1 MKNKEKAELF
11 IRNAVTNRHNK
22 LSIQMKTTIKRE
34 DILAPLQQVIGAVER
49 RQTLPILGNVLL
61 KSIGGDLSLT
71 ATDLEIEM
79 VARISADSSDDF
91 QTTIPARKLLDICKA
106 LPESAVIK
114 FNIED
119 SRVSLTSARSR
130 FSLAALPAKDFP
142 GLEEIEAQQTFS
154 IPQNVFK
161 SLFDKTSFAMAQQD
175 VRYYL
180 NGILM
185 EISSDNIKLVATDG
199 HRLALSETS
208 LDTGVADEKQI
219 IIPRKAVL
227 ELSRLLDSDD
237 SQVKCV
243 LSQNHLRVETDAL
256 VFTTKLIDGKFPDY
270 QRVIP
275 VDGNKTMEVDRETL
289 KNSMSRIAILS
300 NEKYRGIRLT
310 LTAGNLSIQ
319 ANNPDQEEAEEELQI
334 DYNESDVEIGF
345 NVTYLIDVLNV
356 IDSEKV
362 QVKLKDSNSSAII
375 SDSED
380 DSSLYVVMPM
390 RL

>member
-1 MKNKEKAELF
+1 
-11 IRNAVTNRHNK
+11 
-22 LSIQMKTTIKRE
+22 MKTTIKRE

-61 KSIGGDLSLT
+61 KSTGGDLTVT

-79 VARISADSSDDF
+79 VARVTANKSEEF
-91 QTTIPARKLLDICKA
+91 QTTLPARKLLDICKA
-106 LPESAVIK
+106 LPEASAIK
-114 FNIED
+114 FSIDET
-119 SRVSLTSARSR
+119 RVSLTSARSR
-130 FSLAALPAKDFP
+130 FTLASLPARDFP
-142 GLEEIEAQQTFS
+142 GLDEIEEQQSFS
-154 IPQNVFK
+154 IPQNQFK

-185 EISSDNIKLVATDG
+185 EISAAKIKLVATDG
-199 HRLALSETS
+199 HRLALSEIEI
-208 LDTGVADEKQI
+208 DTGVSEDRQI

-227 ELSRLLDSDD
+227 ELSRLLESDE
-237 SQVKCV
+237 SPVKCM
-243 LSQNHLRVETDAL
+243 LSQNHLRVETSSL
-256 VFTTKLIDGKFPDY
+256 IFTTKLIDGKFPDY

-275 VDGNKTMEVDRETL
+275 VDGNKTMEIDRETL
-289 KNSMSRIAILS
+289 KHAMSRIAILS

-310 LTAGNLSIQ
+310 LAPGNLSIQ
-319 ANNPDQEEAEEELQI
+319 ANNPDQEEAEEELQV
-334 DYNESDVEIGF
+334 DYDEADVEIGF

-356 IDSEKV
+356 LGSEKV
-362 QVKLKDSNSSAII
+362 QIKLKDSNSSAII

-380 DSSLYVVMPM
+380 ESSLYVVMPM

>member
-1 MKNKEKAELF
+1 
-11 IRNAVTNRHNK
+11 
-22 LSIQMKTTIKRE
+22 MKTTIKRE

-61 KSIGGDLSLT
+61 KSTSGDLSLT

-79 VARISADSSDDF
+79 VASITAKGSDDF

-106 LPESAVIK
+106 LPDSSDIK
-114 FNIED
+114 FTVDD

-130 FSLAALPAKDFP
+130 FTLASLPAKDFP
-142 GLEEIEAQQTFS
+142 GLDEITTLQSFS
-154 IPQNVFK
+154 IPQNQLK

-185 EISSDNIKLVATDG
+185 EISPGKIKLVATDG
-199 HRLALSETS
+199 HRLALSEIS
-208 LDTGVADEKQI
+208 LETGVNEDKQI

-227 ELSRLLDSDD
+227 ELSRLLESGDNPAN
-237 SQVKCV
+237 CI
-243 LSQNHLRVETDAL
+243 LSQNHLRVETSSL

-275 VDGNKTMEVDRETL
+275 VDGNKIMEVDRETL
-289 KNSMSRIAILS
+289 KQSMSRIAILS

-310 LTAGNLSIQ
+310 LSSGNLSIQ
-319 ANNPDQEEAEEELQI
+319 ANNPDQEEAEEELQV
-334 DYNESDVEIGF
+334 DYTESDMEIGF

-356 IDSEKV
+356 LNSEKV

-375 SDSED
+375 SDSQD

>member
-1 MKNKEKAELF
+1 
-11 IRNAVTNRHNK
+11 
-22 LSIQMKTTIKRE
+22 MKTTIKRE
-34 DILAPLQQVIGAVER
+34 DILAPLQKVIGAVER

-61 KSIGGDLSLT
+61 KSTGGDLSLT

-79 VARISADSSDDF
+79 VANIDSSGSEDF

-106 LPESAVIK
+106 LPDSSEINFTVD
-114 FNIED
+114 E

-130 FSLAALPAKDFP
+130 FTLASLPAKDFP
-142 GLEEIEAQQTFS
+142 GLDEISALQSFS
-154 IPQNVFK
+154 IPQNQLK

-185 EISSDNIKLVATDG
+185 EISPGKIKLVATDG
-199 HRLALSETS
+199 HRLALSETE
-208 LDTGVADEKQI
+208 LETGVEEDKQI

-227 ELSRLLDSDD
+227 ELSRLLEPGDS
-237 SQVKCV
+237 SANCM
-243 LSQNHLRVETDAL
+243 LSQNHLRVETSTL

-275 VDGNKTMEVDRETL
+275 VDGNKIMEVNRETL
-289 KNSMSRIAILS
+289 KQAMSRIAILS

-310 LTAGNLSIQ
+310 FSSGNLSIQ
-319 ANNPDQEEAEEELQI
+319 ANNPDQEEAEEELQV
-334 DYNESDVEIGF
+334 DYTESDMEIGF

-356 IDSEKV
+356 LNSEKV
-362 QVKLKDSNSSAII
+362 QIKLKDSNSSAII
-375 SDSED
+375 SDSQD

>member
-1 MKNKEKAELF
+1 
-11 IRNAVTNRHNK
+11 
-22 LSIQMKTTIKRE
+22 MKTTIKRE
-34 DILAPLQQVIGAVER
+34 DILAPLQKVIGAVER
-49 RQTLPILGNVLL
+49 RQTLPILGNVLH
-61 KSIGGDLSLT
+61 KSTGGDLSLT

-79 VARISADSSDDF
+79 VANIDSSGSEDF

-106 LPESAVIK
+106 LPDSSEINFTVD
-114 FNIED
+114 E

-130 FSLAALPAKDFP
+130 FTLASLPAKDFP
-142 GLEEIEAQQTFS
+142 GLDEISALQSFS
-154 IPQNVFK
+154 IPQNQLK

-185 EISSDNIKLVATDG
+185 EISPGKIKLVATDG
-199 HRLALSETS
+199 HRLALSETE
-208 LDTGVADEKQI
+208 LETGVEEDKQI

-227 ELSRLLDSDD
+227 ELSRLLEPGDS
-237 SQVKCV
+237 SANCM
-243 LSQNHLRVETDAL
+243 LSQNHLRVETSTL

-275 VDGNKTMEVDRETL
+275 VDGNKIMEVNRETL
-289 KNSMSRIAILS
+289 KQAMSRIAILS

-310 LTAGNLSIQ
+310 FSSGNLSIQ
-319 ANNPDQEEAEEELQI
+319 ANNPDQEEAEEELQV
-334 DYNESDVEIGF
+334 DYTESDMEIGF

-356 IDSEKV
+356 LNSEKV
-362 QVKLKDSNSSAII
+362 QIKLKDSNSSAII
-375 SDSED
+375 SDSQD

>member
-1 MKNKEKAELF
+1 
-11 IRNAVTNRHNK
+11 
-22 LSIQMKTTIKRE
+22 MKTTIKRE
-34 DILAPLQQVIGAVER
+34 DILTPLQQVIGAVER
-49 RQTLPILGNVLL
+49 RQTLPILGNILL
-61 KSIGGDLSLT
+61 KSTAGDMTLT

-79 VARISADSSDDF
+79 VARVVSDGADDF

-106 LPESAVIK
+106 LPSLSKIK
-114 FNIED
+114 FSIDEN
-119 SRVSLTSARSR
+119 RVSLTSARSR
-130 FSLAALPAKDFP
+130 FSLASLPAKDFP
-142 GLEEIEAQQTFS
+142 GLDEIDGQQSFS
-154 IPQNVFK
+154 IQQNQLK

-185 EISSDNIKLVATDG
+185 EITAGAIKLVATDG
-199 HRLALSETS
+199 HRLALSEIK
-208 LDTGVADEKQI
+208 LDTGVDEDRQI

-227 ELSRLLDSDD
+227 ELSRLLEPGDSPAN
-237 SQVKCV
+237 CV
-243 LSQNHLRVETDAL
+243 LSQNHLRVETNAL

-275 VDGNKTMEVDRETL
+275 VDGNKTMEVNRETL
-289 KNSMSRIAILS
+289 KDSMSRIAILS

-310 LTAGNLSIQ
+310 LSSGNLSIQ
-319 ANNPDQEEAEEELQI
+319 ANNPDQEEAEEELQVEYTET
-334 DYNESDVEIGF
+334 DMEIGF

-356 IDSEKV
+356 LNSEKV
-362 QVKLKDSNSSAII
+362 QIKLKDSNSSAII
-375 SDSED
+375 SDSQD

>member
-1 MKNKEKAELF
+1 
-11 IRNAVTNRHNK
+11 
-22 LSIQMKTTIKRE
+22 MKTTIKRE
-34 DILAPLQQVIGAVER
+34 DLLHPLQQVIGAVER

-61 KSIGGDLSLT
+61 KSSGGDLSLT

-79 VARISADSSDDF
+79 VTGLIAEQSEDF

-106 LPESAVIK
+106 LPEGSAIAFTVDE
-114 FNIED
+114 N
-119 SRVSLTSARSR
+119 RVSLNSGRSR
-130 FSLAALPAKDFP
+130 FTLATLPAQDFP
-142 GLEEIEAQQTFS
+142 GLDEIEGLQSFS
-154 IPQNVFK
+154 IPQKKLK

-185 EISSDNIKLVATDG
+185 EISAGKLKLVATDG
-199 HRLALSETS
+199 HRLALSETE
-208 LDTGVADEKQI
+208 LETGSDEERQI

-227 ELSRLLDSDD
+227 ELSRLLDTVED
-237 SQVKCV
+237 SAKCI
-243 LSQNHLRVETDAL
+243 LSQNHIRLEIGSL
-256 VFTTKLIDGKFPDY
+256 VFTSKLIDGKFPDY

-275 VDGNKTMEVDRETL
+275 VDGNKTMEVERETL
-289 KNSMSRIAILS
+289 KQSMSRIAILS
-300 NEKYRGIRLT
+300 NEKYRGIRLS
-310 LTAGNLSIQ
+310 LTDGNLSIQ
-319 ANNPDQEEAEEELQI
+319 ANNPDQEEAEEELPVN
-334 DYNESDVEIGF
+334 YHESELEIGF

-356 IDSEKV
+356 LDSQKV

-380 DSSLYVVMPM
+380 SSSLYVVMPM